1 MAIPSPLELLF
12 PPKCIICQKILT
24 GRETICPECARSL
37 PVATGTQIKH
47 KLEFTEG
54 CYAPFFYEEPL
65 RSSFLRYKFSGR
77 EHYAAIF
84 GKWMADCL
92 TGQEQTKFDFVTFAP
107 LSRLRR
113 WRRGYD
119 QAELLAKEIA
129 SHLNLPLL
137 PTLTKAYRRPLSRLE
152 GGAVPPIRPDHGR
165 LLSAQRRG
173 CARKSAFCWW
183 TTSPLPAP
191 RSLSACAQI
200 LKCAGASEIT
210 CVTLAQ
216 KASKIA
222 KERVEKLDTPKG
234 RI

>member
-65 RSSFLRYKFSGR
+65 RSAFLRYKFSGR

-92 TGQEQTKFDFVTFAP
+92 TGQEQTKFDFVTFFYVYVN
-107 LSRLRR
+107 S
-113 WRRGYD
+113 W
-119 QAELLAKEIA
+119 
-129 SHLNLPLL
+129 NF
-137 PTLTKAYRRPLSRLE
+137 YRS
-152 GGAVPPIRPDHGR
+152 
-165 LLSAQRRG
+165 
-173 CARKSAFCWW
+173 KSYHFHKVI
-183 TTSPLPAP
+183 S
-191 RSLSACAQI
+191 
-200 LKCAGASEIT
+200 
-210 CVTLAQ
+210 VF
-216 KASKIA
+216 
-222 KERVEKLDTPKG
+222 
-234 RI
+234 

>member
-65 RSSFLRYKFSGR
+65 RSAFLRYKFSGR

-119 QAELLAKEIA
+119 QAELLANEIA
-129 SHLNLPLL
+129 AQLNLPLL

-152 GGAVPPIRPDHGR
+152 GE
-165 LLSAQRRG
+165 
-173 CARKSAFCWW
+173 
-183 TTSPLPAP
+183 
-191 RSLSACAQI
+191 RSLRSARIMGAICGEKKNSAVRDMDYMTEHWESCI
-200 LKCAGASEIT
+200 CLDAGI
-210 CVTLAQ
+210 CW
-216 KASKIA
+216 IA
-222 KERVEKLDTPKG
+222 WMENSRW
-234 RI
+234 

>member
-37 PVATGTQIKH
+37 PVATGAQVKH
-47 KLEFTEG
+47 KVEFTEG

-65 RSSFLRYKFSGR
+65 RSAFLRYKFSGR
-77 EHYAAIF
+77 EHYATSF

-92 TGQEQTKFDFVTFAP
+92 TGQEQTEFDFVTFAP

-119 QAELLAKEIA
+119 QAELLANEIA
-129 SHLNLPLL
+129 AQLNLPLL

-152 GGAVPPIRPDHGR
+152 GERSIRSARIMGAYSLRKGADVREKRI
-165 LLSAQRRG
+165 LLVDDI
-173 CARKSAFCWW
+173 
-183 TTSPLPAP
+183 TTSGAT
-191 RSLSACAQI
+191 LSECAQV
-200 LKCAGASEIT
+200 LKCAGVSEIT

-216 KASKIA
+216 KRSK
-222 KERVEKLDTPKG
+222 
-234 RI
+234 

>member
-37 PVATGTQIKH
+37 PVATGAQVKH
-47 KLEFTEG
+47 KVEFTEG

-65 RSSFLRYKFSGR
+65 RSAFLRYKFSGR
-77 EHYAAIF
+77 EHYATSF

-92 TGQEQTKFDFVTFAP
+92 TGQEQTEFDFVTFAP
-107 LSRLRR
+107 LSQLRR

-119 QAELLAKEIA
+119 QAELLANEIA
-129 SHLNLPLL
+129 AQLNLPLV

-152 GGAVPPIRPDHGR
+152 GERSIRSARIMCAYSLRKGADVREKRI
-165 LLSAQRRG
+165 LLVDDI
-173 CARKSAFCWW
+173 
-183 TTSPLPAP
+183 TTSGAT
-191 RSLSACAQI
+191 LSECAQV

-216 KASKIA
+216 KHSK
-222 KERVEKLDTPKG
+222 
-234 RI
+234 

>member
-24 GRETICPECARSL
+24 GRETICPACARSL
-37 PVATGTQIKH
+37 PVATGAQVKH
-47 KLEFTEG
+47 KVEFTEG

-65 RSSFLRYKFSGR
+65 RSAFLRYKFSGR
-77 EHYAAIF
+77 EHYATSF

-92 TGQEQTKFDFVTFAP
+92 TGQEQTEFDFVTFAP

-119 QAELLAKEIA
+119 QAELLANEIA
-129 SHLNLPLL
+129 AQLNLPLV

-152 GGAVPPIRPDHGR
+152 GERSIRSARIMGAYSLRKGADVREKRI
-165 LLSAQRRG
+165 LLVDDI
-173 CARKSAFCWW
+173 
-183 TTSPLPAP
+183 TTSGAT
-191 RSLSACAQI
+191 LSECAQV
-200 LKCAGASEIT
+200 LKCAGAAEIT

-216 KASKIA
+216 KRSK
-222 KERVEKLDTPKG
+222 
-234 RI
+234 

>member
-37 PVATGTQIKH
+37 PVATGAQVKH
-47 KLEFTEG
+47 KVEFTEG

-65 RSSFLRYKFSGR
+65 RSAFLRYKFSGR
-77 EHYAAIF
+77 EHYATSF

-92 TGQEQTKFDFVTFAP
+92 TGQEQTEFDFVTFAP

-119 QAELLAKEIA
+119 QAELLANEIA
-129 SHLNLPLL
+129 AQLNLPLV

-152 GGAVPPIRPDHGR
+152 GERSIRSARIMGAYSLRKGADVREKRI
-165 LLSAQRRG
+165 LLVDDI
-173 CARKSAFCWW
+173 
-183 TTSPLPAP
+183 TTSGAT
-191 RSLSACAQI
+191 LSECAQV
-200 LKCAGASEIT
+200 LKCTGASEIT

-216 KASKIA
+216 KRSK
-222 KERVEKLDTPKG
+222 
-234 RI
+234 

>member
-65 RSSFLRYKFSGR
+65 RSAFLRYKFSGR

-92 TGQEQTKFDFVTFAP
+92 TGQEQTEFDFVTFAP

-129 SHLNLPLL
+129 SHLNLPLV
-137 PTLTKAYRRPLSRLE
+137 PTLTKAYRRPLSQLE
-152 GGAVPPIRPDHGR
+152 GERSLRSARIMGAYSLRKGADVREKRI
-165 LLSAQRRG
+165 LLVDDI
-173 CARKSAFCWW
+173 
-183 TTSPLPAP
+183 TTSGAT
-191 RSLSACAQI
+191 LSECAQV
-200 LKCAGASEIT
+200 LKCAGASKIT

-216 KASKIA
+216 KRSK
-222 KERVEKLDTPKG
+222 
-234 RI
+234 

>member
-47 KLEFTEG
+47 KVEFTEG

-65 RSSFLRYKFSGR
+65 RSAFLRYKFSGR

-92 TGQEQTKFDFVTFAP
+92 TGQEQTEFDFVTFAP

-129 SHLNLPLL
+129 SHLNLPLV
-137 PTLTKAYRRPLSRLE
+137 PTLTKAYRSPLSQLE
-152 GGAVPPIRPDHGR
+152 GERSIRSARIMGAYSLRKGADVREKRI
-165 LLSAQRRG
+165 LLVDDI
-173 CARKSAFCWW
+173 
-183 TTSPLPAP
+183 TTSGAT
-191 RSLSACAQI
+191 LSACAQV

-216 KASKIA
+216 K
-222 KERVEKLDTPKG
+222 RPK
-234 RI
+234 

>member
-37 PVATGTQIKH
+37 PVATGAQVKH
-47 KLEFTEG
+47 KVEFTEG

-65 RSSFLRYKFSGR
+65 RSAFLRYKFSGR
-77 EHYAAIF
+77 EHYATSF

-119 QAELLAKEIA
+119 QAELLANEIA
-129 SHLNLPLL
+129 AQLNLPLL

-152 GGAVPPIRPDHGR
+152 GERSIRSARIMGAYSLRKGADVREKRI
-165 LLSAQRRG
+165 LLVDDI
-173 CARKSAFCWW
+173 
-183 TTSPLPAP
+183 TTSGAT
-191 RSLSACAQI
+191 LSECAQV
-200 LKCAGASEIT
+200 LKCAGVSEIT

-216 KASKIA
+216 KRSK
-222 KERVEKLDTPKG
+222 
-234 RI
+234 

>member
-37 PVATGTQIKH
+37 PVATGAQVKH
-47 KLEFTEG
+47 KVEFTEG

-65 RSSFLRYKFSGR
+65 RSAFLRYKFSGR
-77 EHYAAIF
+77 EHYATSF

-92 TGQEQTKFDFVTFAP
+92 TGQEQTEFDFV
-107 LSRLRR
+107 SRLRR

-119 QAELLAKEIA
+119 QAELLANEIA
-129 SHLNLPLL
+129 AQLNLPLL

-152 GGAVPPIRPDHGR
+152 GERSIRSARIMGAYSLRKGADVREKRI
-165 LLSAQRRG
+165 LLVDDI
-173 CARKSAFCWW
+173 
-183 TTSPLPAP
+183 TTSGAT
-191 RSLSACAQI
+191 LSECAQV
-200 LKCAGASEIT
+200 LKCAGVSEIT

-216 KASKIA
+216 KRSK
-222 KERVEKLDTPKG
+222 
-234 RI
+234 

>member
-1 MAIPSPLELLF
+1 MSIPSPLELLF

-37 PVATGTQIKH
+37 PVATGAQVKH
-47 KLEFTEG
+47 KVEFTEG

-65 RSSFLRYKFSGR
+65 RSAFLRYKFSGR
-77 EHYAAIF
+77 EHYATSF

-119 QAELLAKEIA
+119 QAELLANEIA
-129 SHLNLPLL
+129 AQLNLPLL

-152 GGAVPPIRPDHGR
+152 GERSIRSARIMGAYSLRKGADVREKRI
-165 LLSAQRRG
+165 LLVDDI
-173 CARKSAFCWW
+173 
-183 TTSPLPAP
+183 TTSGAT
-191 RSLSACAQI
+191 LSECAQV
-200 LKCAGASEIT
+200 LKCAGVSEIT

-216 KASKIA
+216 KRSK
-222 KERVEKLDTPKG
+222 
-234 RI
+234 

>member
-37 PVATGTQIKH
+37 PVATGTQVKH
-47 KLEFTEG
+47 KVEFTEG

-65 RSSFLRYKFSGR
+65 RSAFLRYKFSGR
-77 EHYAAIF
+77 EHYATSF

-92 TGQEQTKFDFVTFAP
+92 TGQEQTEFDFVTFAP

-119 QAELLAKEIA
+119 QAELLANEIA
-129 SHLNLPLL
+129 AQLNLPLV

-152 GGAVPPIRPDHGR
+152 GERSIRSARIMGAYSLRKGADVREKRI
-165 LLSAQRRG
+165 LLVDDI
-173 CARKSAFCWW
+173 
-183 TTSPLPAP
+183 TTSGAT
-191 RSLSACAQI
+191 LSACAQV
-200 LKCAGASEIT
+200 LKCAGASEIA

-216 KASKIA
+216 KRSK
-222 KERVEKLDTPKG
+222 
-234 RI
+234 

>member
-37 PVATGTQIKH
+37 PVATGAQVKH
-47 KLEFTEG
+47 KVEFTEG

-65 RSSFLRYKFSGR
+65 RSAFLRYKFSGR
-77 EHYAAIF
+77 EHYATSF

-92 TGQEQTKFDFVTFAP
+92 TGQEQTEFDFVTFAP
-107 LSRLRR
+107 LSQLRR

-119 QAELLAKEIA
+119 QAELLANEIA
-129 SHLNLPLL
+129 AQLNLPLV

-152 GGAVPPIRPDHGR
+152 GERSIRSARIMGAYSLRKGADVREKRI
-165 LLSAQRRG
+165 LLVDDI
-173 CARKSAFCWW
+173 
-183 TTSPLPAP
+183 TTSGAT
-191 RSLSACAQI
+191 LSECAQV
-200 LKCAGASEIT
+200 LKCAGAAEIT

-216 KASKIA
+216 KRSK
-222 KERVEKLDTPKG
+222 
-234 RI
+234 